1 MNRIIEK
8 LRLVFSHLIQYRF
21 ELVIFLISFLIRLL
35 WVLNIDSYPTMDG
48 YAYYSNAYFLANDGK
63 VDFYWPVGYSA
74 ILALLMKLGITKLF
88 YFKLLNVLLSSL
100 SVVIGYKIINHYIF
114 NRLKRILAVIL
125 LITYP
130 EFIFF
135 NSLFW
140 SETVFIFLLL
150 LSFYLLIL
158 NKLKLFSVALA
169 ISIFVKPISIFIPI
183 VFCFVHFPSNQR
195 RYFLVISYTII
206 LMFHLPWMVFNY
218 QQTGK
223 LGLVSNNGATNLF
236 IGNNKYATGHYDE
249 EGLNN
254 ISKFP
259 SDDLKKNVF
268 QFWATYYQD
277 IPLLVS
283 KKISYLLFGMPSPWI
298 WSVGIGTNV
307 YSQLPR
313 YLTLEE
319 FQSIRIKLKN
329 DSILEKCYHLND
341 KINLYSLKSNTDD
354 YTRATMANN
363 LIYTG
368 VVTYN
373 RENQLLILSDFAFF
387 LNLLL
392 VLLFLIKIVYFG
404 VRRIPIYVVP
414 IYFLVFYCFFF
425 GDFRFFLPAIPFL
438 IIGNFL
444 PKR

>member
-1 MNRIIEK
+1 
-8 LRLVFSHLIQYRF
+8 
-21 ELVIFLISFLIRLL
+21 
-35 WVLNIDSYPTMDG
+35 
-48 YAYYSNAYFLANDGK
+48 
-63 VDFYWPVGYSA
+63 
-74 ILALLMKLGITKLF
+74 
-88 YFKLLNVLLSSL
+88 
-100 SVVIGYKIINHYIF
+100 
-114 NRLKRILAVIL
+114 
-125 LITYP
+125 
-130 EFIFF
+130 
-135 NSLFW
+135 
-140 SETVFIFLLL
+140 
-150 LSFYLLIL
+150 
-158 NKLKLFSVALA
+158 
-169 ISIFVKPISIFIPI
+169 
-183 VFCFVHFPSNQR
+183 
-195 RYFLVISYTII
+195 
-206 LMFHLPWMVFNY
+206 MVFNY

-236 IGNNKYATGHYDE
+236 IGNNQYATGHYDE
-249 EGLNN
+249 EGLKN

-259 SDDLKKNVF
+259 TDDLKKNVF
-268 QFWATYYQD
+268 QFWATSYQD

-341 KINLYSLKSNTDD
+341 KINLYSLKSNVDD

-368 VVTYN
+368 IVTYN

-387 LNLLL
+387 LNLVL
-392 VLLFLIKIVYFG
+392 VLLFLLKVVYFG
-404 VRRIPIYVVP
+404 IRRIPLYVVP

-444 PKR
+444 PKK

>member
-1 MNRIIEK
+1 MNFIFDKFK
-8 LRLVFSHLIQYRF
+8 LLPSYLIQIRI
-21 ELVIFLISFLIRLL
+21 ELFIFFISFLVRLI
-35 WVLNIDSYPTMDG
+35 WVLNIDSYPTLDG
-48 YAYYSNAYFLANDGK
+48 YAYYSNAYSLANDGK

-74 ILALLMKLGITKLF
+74 ILALFMKLGISKLF
-88 YFKLLNVLLSSL
+88 YFKLLNVIFSSL
-100 SVVIGYKIINHYIF
+100 SVVIGYKIVNHYIQ
-114 NRLKRILAVIL
+114 NSVKRILAVFL
-125 LITYP
+125 LVFYP

-158 NKLKLFSVALA
+158 NKIKLSAIGLA
-169 ISIFVKPISIFIPI
+169 ISIFVKPIAILIPV
-183 VFCFVHFPSNQR
+183 VFCFIHFPSNQR

-206 LMFHLPWMVFNY
+206 LIFHLPWMGFNY

-223 LGLVSNNGATNLF
+223 LGLVSNNGPTNLF
-236 IGNNKYATGHYDE
+236 IGNNQYATGHYDE
-249 EGLNN
+249 EGLRN

-259 SDDLKKNVF
+259 TDDLKKNVF
-268 QFWATYYQD
+268 QFWTTYYQD

-313 YLTLEE
+313 YLTIDE
-319 FQSIRIKLKN
+319 FQAIKTKIKN
-329 DSILEKCYHLND
+329 NNILESCYQLNE
-341 KINLYSLKSNTDD
+341 KINLYSLNASADD
-354 YTRATMANN
+354 YTKATMANN
-363 LIYTG
+363 LIFTG
-368 VVTYN
+368 VVTYK
-373 RENQLLILSDFAFF
+373 RENQLLLLSEVAFF
-387 LNLLL
+387 LN
-392 VLLFLIKIVYFG
+392 VLLILVFLMKVVYFG
-404 VRRIPIYVVP
+404 IRRIPLFFVP

-444 PKR
+444 PKK